1 MLPLRDNN
9 PTRRFPIVNI
19 AIILLNVLVF
29 IYQWLLP
36 SDQLDQMVYQMGVVP
51 ARVVSQFSLPVA
63 FTFLSAMFMHG
74 GFLHILGNMLYLYIF
89 GDNVEDTVG
98 HFRYAFVYL
107 ACGIG
112 ASLAQI
118 AIDPTSTVPSIG
130 ASGAIAGVLGAY
142 LVFFP
147 RARIQY
153 LVTLGFFIRFIELP
167 AIIALGLWFVLQI
180 FSGVLSLDVAQSGG
194 VAYFAH
200 IGGFALGLLTGLL
213 CKATGCQPR
222 QPTFSYLGEGRW

>member
-19 AIILLNVLVF
+19 AIILINVLVF

-36 SDQLDQMVYQMGVVP
+36 PDQLDQMVYQMGVVP
-51 ARVVSQFSLPVA
+51 ARVVGQFSLPVA

-89 GDNVEDTVG
+89 GDNIEDTVG
-98 HFRYAFVYL
+98 HVRYLVVYL
-107 ACGIG
+107 LCGIG

-142 LVFFP
+142 MIFFP
-147 RARIQY
+147 RARVQY
-153 LVTLGFFIRFIELP
+153 LITLGFFIRFVELP
-167 AIIALGLWFVLQI
+167 AVLALGGWFVLQL
-180 FSGVLSLDVAQSGG
+180 FSGVFSLGATQSGG

-200 IGGFALGLLTGLL
+200 IGGFALGLLGGLA
-213 CKATGCQPR
+213 CRATGCRPR
-222 QPTFSYLGEGRW
+222 QPVFSYYADNRW